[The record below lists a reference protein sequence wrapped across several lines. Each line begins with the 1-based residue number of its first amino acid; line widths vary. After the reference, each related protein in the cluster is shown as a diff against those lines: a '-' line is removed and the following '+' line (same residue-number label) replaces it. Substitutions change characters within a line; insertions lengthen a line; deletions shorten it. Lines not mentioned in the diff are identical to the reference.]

1 MKWLKILL
9 LSSPLFISVF
19 GLFGLSENVSASN
32 TWVNNPS
39 FNYWILYA
47 NSTNP
52 NNILRYNYNGT
63 TAPPIVVLNK
73 PGEGTNY
80 LVGMTVNAID
90 VSGYNYDSFT
100 TFYLDFQLRVSDGGR
115 LSNYTYF
122 PNVPPRTK
130 FVVDNYSKAC
140 ELDSSS
146 NQLYYQYHCAVALP
160 ENYTP
165 HYLYLDLGDP
175 YSTGSPYSPV
185 GQISYNDTSGMVI
198 RINYLGYGFDTQASQ
213 TNQYLDIL
221 SKQNETIIN
230 QNQTIIN
237 EMEATNDWLTDTTAP
252 SADTSTLGNSAG
264 WLPPGPLDSI
274 LNLPIQFIQGIIGVF
289 TNTNTCAPIVLP
301 LGLINYNLEIPC
313 MRPFFELAS
322 VNIVWNTVGTII
334 SAILIFHTLKWL
346 YKFVDDTLSFREN
359 NSTMWGGL

>member
-19 GLFGLSENVSASN
+19 GLFGLSKDANAYTN
-32 TWVNNPS
+32 WVDNPS
-39 FNYWILYA
+39 YHYWVLYA
-47 NSTNP
+47 NSTYP
-52 NNILRYNYNGT
+52 DNILKYETNGN
-63 TAPPIVVLNK
+63 PPYVVLNK

-80 LVGMTVNAID
+80 LVGTTVYGID
-90 VSGYNYDSFT
+90 VSSYNYSNYT
-100 TFYLDFQLRVSDGGR
+100 TFYMDFQLRVGGGGG
-115 LSNYTYF
+115 LNNYTYF
-122 PNVPPRTK
+122 PNIPPYTK
-130 FVVDNYSKAC
+130 FVVDSYTNAC
-140 ELDSSS
+140 DLDSSS
-146 NQLYYQYHCAVALP
+146 NQLYYQYHCAISLP
-160 ENYTP
+160 ENYSPRT
-165 HYLYLDLGDP
+165 LYLDIGAP
-175 YSTGSPYSPV
+175 YSTGTPYSPV
-185 GQISYNDTSGMVI
+185 AQINHFDNTGTVI
-198 RINYLGYGFDTQASQ
+198 RLNYLGYGYDTQENQ

-221 SKQNETIIN
+221 SQQNQTIINQNETIIN
-230 QNQTIIN
+230 Q
-237 EMEATNDWLTDTTAP
+237 MEATNDWLTDTTAP

-301 LGLINYNLEIPC
+301 LGLIDYNLEIPC

-334 SAILIFHTLKWL
+334 SAILIFNTLKWL